1 MIQFL
6 LEVVVFVAI
15 LAWLGA
21 GVWFLSGS
29 LAARS
34 NWRP

>member
-15 LAWLGA
+15 LTWLGA

-29 LAARS
+29 PAARS